1 MSQPPDEPLDT
12 PLDDQEATAATEVAT
27 ATLHAAPSSSAYR
40 CGYVA
45 IIGRPNVGKS
55 TLLNRLLG
63 QKLAITSHKPQ
74 TTRHTILGVSTL
86 AGGQILYVDTPGL
99 HQRGGNALNRYL
111 NRAARAILTD
121 VDLVLLVV
129 EALQFTDEDALALA
143 EIAKAGTPTLIA
155 VNKSDRVADKTRLLP
170 FLRSVSERHGFVSL
184 VPVSA
189 LRGHQ
194 VEALEAEILAALPAG
209 EPLFPPDQLTD
220 RSERFLAAELLRE
233 QLMQRYGQELPYR
246 TTVEIESFTLES
258 SAEARPKAEQPK
270 AERSTGTERAEE
282 PRARIHA
289 LIWVE
294 RESQKAIIIGHR
306 GEALK
311 AAASQARLEM
321 QKLFDRRVHLEVWVK
336 VKDSWSSDEAAL
348 ASLGYGEY

>member
-1 MSQPPDEPLDT
+1 MSQPTDERL
-12 PLDDQEATAATEVAT
+12 AAAAGVTRNGANGTEVLKGDSLARVG
-27 ATLHAAPSSSAYR
+27 AGSNR
-40 CGYVA
+40 CGHVA

-74 TTRHTILGVSTL
+74 TTRHTILGVSTR

-111 NRAARAILTD
+111 NRAARSILTD

-129 EALQFTDEDALALA
+129 EALQFSDEDALALA
-143 EIAKAGTPTLIA
+143 EIAKAGTPAMVA
-155 VNKSDRVADKTRLLP
+155 VNKTDRITDKTRLLP
-170 FLRSVSERHGFVSL
+170 FLQSLSEQHPFVSM

-189 LRGHQ
+189 LKGDQ
-194 VEALEAEILAALPAG
+194 VERLETEVLAALPEG
-209 EPLFPPDQLTD
+209 DNLFPDDQLTD

-246 TTVEIESFTLES
+246 TTVEIESFTLE
-258 SAEARPKAEQPK
+258 QV
-270 AERSTGTERAEE
+270 RAADQTEE

-294 RESQKAIIIGHR
+294 RESQKAIIIGRR

-311 AAASQARLEM
+311 AAASQARQEM
-321 QKLFDRRVHLEVWVK
+321 QKLFGRRVHLEVWVK

-348 ASLGYGEY
+348 TSLGYGEY

>member
-1 MSQPPDEPLDT
+1 MSQPTDKRQAVLPASAD
-12 PLDDQEATAATEVAT
+12 
-27 ATLHAAPSSSAYR
+27 APALAGDGSLGSCASR

-45 IIGRPNVGKS
+45 IVGRPNVGKS

-86 AGGQILYVDTPGL
+86 AAGQILYVDTPGL

-111 NRAARAILTD
+111 NRAARSILTD

-129 EALQFTDEDALALA
+129 EALQFSDEDALALA
-143 EIAKAGTPTLIA
+143 EIANAGTPVIA
-155 VNKSDRVADKTRLLP
+155 VVNKIDRVADKSRLLP
-170 FLRSVSERHGFVSL
+170 FLQVLAARHPFVSI

-189 LRGHQ
+189 LKVDQLGR
-194 VEALEAEILAALPAG
+194 LEAEVLSALPEG
-209 EPLFPPDQLTD
+209 EHLFPDDQLTD

-246 TTVEIESFTLES
+246 TTVEIESFTLEQVRG
-258 SAEARPKAEQPK
+258 ADQ
-270 AERSTGTERAEE
+270 TDE

-294 RESQKAIIIGHR
+294 RESQKAIIIGRR

-311 AAASQARLEM
+311 AAASQARQEM
-321 QKLFDRRVHLEVWVK
+321 QKLFGRRVHLDVWVK

-348 ASLGYGEY
+348 ASLGYSEY

>member
-1 MSQPPDEPLDT
+1 MN
-12 PLDDQEATAATEVAT
+12 
-27 ATLHAAPSSSAYR
+27 R

-45 IIGRPNVGKS
+45 IVGRPNVGKS

-74 TTRHTILGVSTL
+74 TTRHTILGVSTRPD
-86 AGGQILYVDTPGL
+86 GQILYVDTPGL

-111 NRAARAILTD
+111 NRAARAMLAD
-121 VDLVLLVV
+121 VDLVLLVI
-129 EALQFTDEDALALA
+129 EALHFGDEDALALA
-143 EIAKAGTPTLIA
+143 EIAKAGTPTLVA
-155 VNKSDRVADKTRLLP
+155 VNKTDRVADKACLLP
-170 FLRSVSERHGFVSL
+170 FLQSLSERHPFVAI

-189 LRGHQ
+189 LKGDQ
-194 VEALEAEILAALPAG
+194 VERLEVQVLAALPEG
-209 EPLFPPDQLTD
+209 DPLFPEDQLTD

-246 TTVEIESFTLES
+246 TTVEIESFTLEQPTQ
-258 SAEARPKAEQPK
+258 AARADEAQ
-270 AERSTGTERAEE
+270 E

-294 RESQKAIIIGHR
+294 RESQKAIIIGRR

-321 QKLFDRRVHLEVWVK
+321 QKLFGRRVHLEVWVK

>member
-1 MSQPPDEPLDT
+1 MSQPTDKDAAAAL
-12 PLDDQEATAATEVAT
+12 EAASNGTASTEAS
-27 ATLHAAPSSSAYR
+27 ADGNSSSRAGGGSNR

-45 IIGRPNVGKS
+45 IVGRPNVGKS

-86 AGGQILYVDTPGL
+86 KGGQILYVDTPGL

-111 NRAARAILTD
+111 NRAARSILTD

-129 EALQFTDEDALALA
+129 EALQFSDEDALALA
-143 EIAKAGTPTLIA
+143 EIAKAGTPAMVA
-155 VNKSDRVADKTRLLP
+155 VNKTDRVADKTRLLP
-170 FLRSVSERHGFVSL
+170 FLQSLSERHSFVSM

-189 LRGHQ
+189 LKGDQ
-194 VEALEAEILAALPAG
+194 VERLETEVLAALPEG
-209 EPLFPPDQLTD
+209 DNLFPDDQLTD
-220 RSERFLAAELLRE
+220 RPERFLAAELLRE

-246 TTVEIESFTLES
+246 TTVEIESFTLEQVGGS
-258 SAEARPKAEQPK
+258 DQ
-270 AERSTGTERAEE
+270 GQE

-294 RESQKAIIIGHR
+294 RESQKAIIIGRR

-321 QKLFDRRVHLEVWVK
+321 QKLLGRRVHLDVWVK